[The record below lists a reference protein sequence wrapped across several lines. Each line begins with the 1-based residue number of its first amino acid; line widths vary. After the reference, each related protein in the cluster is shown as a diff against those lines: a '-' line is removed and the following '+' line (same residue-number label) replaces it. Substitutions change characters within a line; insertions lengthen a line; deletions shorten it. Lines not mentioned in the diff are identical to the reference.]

1 MSVMGKETK
10 LKGRFKMTY
19 SLVDVKAKTEVEC
32 LTEMLIRETKQNKIC
47 HQAIT
52 HLEKENENITNM
64 YLAQVELTGKYNQER
79 KELQE
84 AYEGIKEELKRA
96 HSYIRMEEE
105 D

>member
-1 MSVMGKETK
+1 MYKLTDKVLFEQAVVTMAELRKE
-10 LKGRFKMTY
+10 L
-19 SLVDVKAKTEVEC
+19 
-32 LTEMLIRETKQNKIC
+32 
-47 HQAIT
+47 
-52 HLEKENENITNM
+52 ENITNM